1 MNVVETL
8 LRLTGKRPHILVAFS
23 GGIDSTVLAHALLT
37 QRRKFASLR
46 IAHVDHGLQAA
57 SGEWSRHC
65 ARQAR
70 AWRLPFVSL
79 RAQIRRKRGESPEA
93 AARDARYALLA
104 SAMRPEDVLVTGQ
117 HEDDQAETL
126 LLQLFRGAGV
136 AGLAAMPAA
145 APFGPGRIVRPLL
158 GTSRAALAEYA
169 RVHRL
174 SWVEDPT
181 NLETKFARNFLRTK
195 VMPRIREQWPGAVA
209 SIARS
214 AQHMAE
220 AGRLL
225 GELAQRDLAK
235 AIDGD
240 ALSVTA
246 LRALPR
252 ARRHNALRAWIA
264 GFGLEAPS
272 TAQAIEI
279 GGRVLTARPDSHPE
293 FEWNGSL
300 IRRRAGRLLLVV
312 RRADRVEAALEL
324 ISKSWHWTRHRE
336 CVLNR
341 AGDTLTLV
349 DDAAGPIDRDALP
362 ETLEIRARAGG
373 ESLRPG
379 PRARTQTLKK
389 LIQSAKMSVEARE
402 SLPLLF
408 SGKGGKLRLICAG
421 DRWIDASVM
430 ANDKS
435 PRRVRLRWTRK

>member
-8 LRLTGKRPHILVAFS
+8 LRLTGKRPHVLVAFS
-23 GGIDSTVLAHALLT
+23 GGIDSTVLAHALVS

-46 IAHVDHGLQAA
+46 LAHVDHGLQAA

-70 AWRLPFVSL
+70 AWRVPFVSL
-79 RAQIRRKRGESPEA
+79 NANIQRKRGESPEA

-104 SAMRPEDVLVTGQ
+104 SAMRPGEVLVTGQ

-136 AGLAAMPAA
+136 AGLAAMPGR
-145 APFGPGRIVRPLL
+145 APFGQGLVVRPLL
-158 GTSRAALAEYA
+158 GTPRAELEEYA
-169 RVHRL
+169 RVNQL

-181 NLETKFARNFLRTK
+181 NVETKFARNYLRTK
-195 VMPRIREQWPGAVA
+195 VMPLIREQWPGAVT
-209 SIARS
+209 SISRS

-220 AGRLL
+220 ADRLL
-225 GELAQRDLAK
+225 GELAHRDLAK
-235 AIDGD
+235 AVDGD
-240 ALSVTA
+240 GLRVTA

-279 GGRVLTARPDSHPE
+279 GGRVLTARPDSQPE
-293 FEWNGSL
+293 FEWNGSI
-300 IRRRAGRLLLVV
+300 IRRRAGRLALAVKS
-312 RRADRVEAALEL
+312 ADRVESSIEL
-324 ISKSWHWTRHRE
+324 ISKSWHWTRDRQ

-341 AGDTLTLV
+341 AGDTLALIN
-349 DDAAGPIDRDALP
+349 DAAGPIDLDALP
-362 ETLEIRARAGG
+362 KIVEIRARAGG
-373 ESLRPG
+373 ETLRPG
-379 PRARTQTLKK
+379 PRARTQALKK
-389 LIQSAKMSVEARE
+389 LIQSAKLSMEARE
-402 SLPLLF
+402 RLPLVF
-408 SGKGGKLRLICAG
+408 SGNGAQTRLICAG
-421 DRWIDASVM
+421 DRWTDASVM

-435 PRRVRLRWTRK
+435 LRRARLQWSRK